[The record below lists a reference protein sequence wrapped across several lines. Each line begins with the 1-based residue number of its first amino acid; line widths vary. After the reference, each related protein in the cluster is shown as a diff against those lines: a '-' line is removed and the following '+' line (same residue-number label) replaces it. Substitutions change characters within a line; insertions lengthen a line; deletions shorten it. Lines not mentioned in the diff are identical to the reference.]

1 MVSGM
6 SQIVVNLYM
15 EALETWNLERVN
27 LKHKFWL
34 RYVDD
39 VFAIREYG
47 SNTLKP
53 SMIT

>member
-6 SQIVVNLYM
+6 SQVVVNLYI
-15 EALETWNLERVN
+15 EASETWNLEIVN

-34 RYVDD
+34 WYVDD
-39 VFAIREYG
+39 DFVIQEYG
-47 SNTLKP
+47 SSTLKP